1 MAVINS
7 ALTAVVGDADEK
19 TMVGVP
25 FRRGEEVFARRCR
38 GSAAPTVDTGR
49 RGLRRTV
56 ALVVERAPT
65 GTAVTG
71 GRKAMVA
78 EAKDWRR

>member
-1 MAVINS
+1 
-7 ALTAVVGDADEK
+7 LTAVVGDADEK
-19 TMVGVP
+19 TIVGVP
-25 FRRGEEVFARRCR
+25 FGRGEEVLARRR
-38 GSAAPTVDTGR
+38 WGTAAPSVDAGR
-49 RGLRRTV
+49 RGVMRTV

-78 EAKDWRR
+78 EAKDERG